1 MTGFLTGLIS
11 DYLDEFDAQI
21 AKMESQLDKDSKYWS
36 NQLVKLENGSAE
48 MTAKMTQA
56 LTEFKSAFLQA
67 MFEGCTLK
75 ETPAFDITRFPMK
88 DLERFGVEIGNKIF
102 RWPEG

>member
-1 MTGFLTGLIS
+1 MT
-11 DYLDEFDAQI
+11 
-21 AKMESQLDKDSKYWS
+21 K
-36 NQLVKLENGSAE
+36 
-48 MTAKMTQA
+48 A

-75 ETPAFDITRFPMK
+75 ETPVFDITRFPMK

-102 RWPEG
+102 RWPEEKHLKKLNLTKPLKLT